1 MATQFNCREEAVRRF
16 PIANGIV
23 VTVTLRNS
31 LVPEDPYLVLAKAK
45 AYSTKTGSAYNAPK
59 TPRSVK
65 DILIKTNISI

>member
-1 MATQFNCREEAVRRF
+1 MATPINCREEAVRRF
-16 PIANGIV
+16 PIANGRL

-45 AYSTKTGSAYNAPK
+45 AFSVRTGERYTAPK